1 MENNKSEVKGTGI
14 ILSIGFLFAIVAICF
29 FIFKIPDFW
38 PQVLAI
44 IASAFLGAGATSW
57 MTNHLLE
64 LQTESEEAKEKELKN
79 YVDKITIYSEF
90 IEGMWKQS
98 ENDDRITSTAIKSI
112 RESIFGR
119 FLFCA
124 DDDVLIKLTEEFE
137 RLNNWLDNKE
147 NEKNNYENK
156 EPRVFNDRMNDSK
169 DFYSRITSIIKVAS
183 VSKALEN
190 YPCLKERICDKFKN
204 AKKAITIFIF
214 GEKHDEKEK
223 KIREII
229 KILRNYIDNCIELLE
244 QDKLNETQINNKYI
258 QAWHF
263 TMFDKEQIDEAFK
276 NNKYELSLIEYGET
290 WRTNRVKQVKQGDIV
305 FLFRRGGYGYIGA
318 FIVKGWRVFYF
329 EENREEIQKFENDK
343 LTEVKGEQYETDIKE
358 YDIYYS
364 KDDGATLCANIIVEP
379 IAFDYEGVKYPGGV
393 YRHTIARYDN
403 RYART
408 LLQRFLRNQED
419 NKPSYNKLF
428 ENIEMARVNTNKF
441 NEIIKKLHI
450 LPAEKDENGNW
461 K

>member
-1 MENNKSEVKGTGI
+1 MNNEKENKSNKAGNL
-14 ILSIGFLFAIVAICF
+14 ILIIGFIMAISAICL
-29 FIFKIPDFW
+29 FIFNIPGIW
-38 PQVLAI
+38 AQLLAVI
-44 IASAFLGAGATSW
+44 SSAFLGAGATSW

-64 LQTESEEAKEKELKN
+64 RQTEAEEEMKKN
-79 YVDKITIYSEF
+79 IKIHQSKINVYSEF
-90 IEGMWKQS
+90 IREVWNQAAESDTVDKEALKPIRS
-98 ENDDRITSTAIKSI
+98 LIFNKLIFYLDKKKLAELKELFKNNLPKDRIQLYAQITDIV
-112 RESIFGR
+112 RR
-119 FLFCA
+119 
-124 DDDVLIKLTEEFE
+124 DVD
-137 RLNNWLDNKE
+137 NNN
-147 NEKNNYENK
+147 ENK
-156 EPRVFNDRMNDSK
+156 
-169 DFYSRITSIIKVAS
+169 
-183 VSKALEN
+183 
-190 YPCLKERICDKFKN
+190 LK
-204 AKKAITIFIF
+204 
-214 GEKHDEKEK
+214 KE
-223 KIREII
+223 
-229 KILRNYIDNCIELLE
+229 
-244 QDKLNETQINNKYI
+244 KLNELETYSYLNLVKDLWNAISNKIDNEQDEKTIHDYSFK

-263 TMFDKEQIDEAFK
+263 TMFDNEQIDEAFIK
-276 NNKYELSLIEYGET
+276 NKYELSLIEYGET

-305 FLFRRGGYGYIGA
+305 FLFRRGGPGYIGV

-329 EENREEIQKFENDK
+329 EENREEIQLFDTDK
-343 LTEVKGEQYETDIKE
+343 PKEVKGEQYETDIKE

-461 K
+461 KEVVKE